1 MDMKKLLFLFI
12 AIVSCN
18 IAIAQVYGIPINHN
32 DKLEIVKAADM
43 VLDVNAFG
51 MAHSV
56 LILYGMPVNDKC
68 TEEFA
73 KRFSKTW
80 DEYRDYVAT
89 NAYIYWPEL
98 QRSPKD
104 LLMGRLTSFGLGGSD
119 IKELFFTLGETYRSK
134 LLSDLPNC
142 GYKKIKSEKKKDK
155 KYNFQILETTYQKE
169 NHLCTIQT
177 YGNHFTACFSRKV
190 RQESP
195 EEKTIAEQCERFIR
209 LHAADG
215 VYQYDLD
222 EKDVPYEESALFD
235 VQFPAEGTIAKI
247 SPSVLSDNP
256 EPINTTVKVDVSIYK
271 KIKTDIYKEKDVAL
285 FNWIKPYIEVTRTA
299 RVNFPRYGKGFLFG
313 SSFKLSIR
321 ESEEMDSCTVPLK
334 VKYSYNKHVFEL
346 KNEKDVEKQLVSV
359 YGNADMLEE
368 IMDMLPKEEIK
379 NSDKSTSMMSFSYT
393 CFINVH
399 IFKRKVTYTFN
410 NKSATY
416 MLPFAYIWSKPYK
429 K

>member
-1 MDMKKLLFLFI
+1 MKKLLILLI
-12 AIVSCN
+12 AIASCN
-18 IAIAQVYGIPINHN
+18 IATAQVYGVPINHN

-68 TEEFA
+68 TEEIA
-73 KRFSKTW
+73 KRFSKNW
-80 DEYRDYVAT
+80 KEYQDNIAT

-98 QRSPKD
+98 ERSPKD
-104 LLMGRLTSFGLGGSD
+104 FLSGRLTSYGPGSSD
-119 IKELFFTLGETYRSK
+119 IKELYFSLGETYRTK
-134 LLSDLPNC
+134 FLKDLSQN
-142 GYKKIKSEKKKDK
+142 GYKKIKSENKKDK
-155 KYNFQILETTYQKE
+155 DFKVTYLETTYQKE
-169 NHLCTIQT
+169 NHLCIIKT
-177 YGNHFTACFSRKV
+177 YGNAFNVSFMRKA
-190 RQESP
+190 RQEST
-195 EEKTIAEQCERFIR
+195 EEKTISEQCERFIR

-247 SPSVLSDNP
+247 TPSVLSDNP